1 MAFAVNSMLAVNNM
15 QNSRLEKINFL
26 ENLANAKKNRKIF
39 TSARIL
45 FFFHVRKPPASF
57 SILKH
62 RNNQL
67 FYGTEEY
74 NHLRD
79 QSNTIMFR
87 KTMSIYISF

>member
-15 QNSRLEKINFL
+15 QNSRLEKTNNL
-26 ENLANAKKNRKIF
+26 ENLANAKKIGKY
-39 TSARIL
+39 L
-45 FFFHVRKPPASF
+45 LQQEYFFFHVRKPPASF

-62 RNNQL
+62 RNYQL